1 MAPTFSTARKI
12 VTATVT
18 VNTGNQ
24 NNQNRYGITDA
35 DIRRVTEEV
44 LRNAARQNGVAL
56 DAVEVTVANGPRTVT
71 LTEEEYTALQ
81 QGRHDVA

>member
-1 MAPTFSTARKI
+1 MAPTFSSPTKI
-12 VTATVT
+12 VTASVT

-24 NNQNRYGITDA
+24 HNLYITDA
-35 DIRRVTEEV
+35 DIRRVTEET
-44 LRNAARQNGVAL
+44 LRNAARQNGVTL
-56 DAVEVTVANGPRTVT
+56 DAVEVGVSDGPRTVT

>member
-24 NNQNRYGITDA
+24 NNQYITDA

-44 LRNAARQNGVAL
+44 LRNAARQSGVAV

>member
-24 NNQNRYGITDA
+24 NNPYITDN
-35 DIRRVTEEV
+35 DIRRVTEDV
-44 LRNAARQNGVAL
+44 LRNAARQNGVTL

-81 QGRHDVA
+81 QGRHDAA